1 MGPEKVHNIV
11 YYTRDKARSRTSE
24 YPPTLGAL
32 SARHPLTKNYALN
45 ASAVAPAHLNKQGGG
60 TELRTILD
68 VLK

>member
-11 YYTRDKARSRTSE
+11 YYTRDKARSRTHE

-32 SARHPLTKNYALN
+32 STRHPLTKNYPLN
-45 ASAVAPAHLNKQGGG
+45 ASAEAPAHLNKQGGG
-60 TELRTILD
+60 SALRTMLD